1 MQERLWPVRDQ
12 VVSEDIIDIMAL
24 SLDNVVT
31 TLLNNLANLLP
42 FRIIHDYEQAV
53 RFTFGHAGPTIH
65 GVKRGWCLFVPLF
78 QKVQI
83 IDATWGQVLLDSQ
96 SVETKDKMNISVSG
110 AAIYRVKDARSYLL
124 SVFDTDATATL
135 RAIAK
140 GGIAS
145 VIMKKTYNQIHK
157 DKEDTEKAIIEKFR
171 QEVEGWGIEIHKVH
185 IHDLAKARNIR
196 LHGLSQAPPRD
207 NWE

>member
-1 MQERLWPVRDQ
+1 
-12 VVSEDIIDIMAL
+12 MAI
-24 SLDNVVT
+24 SLDNIIT

-65 GVKRGWCLFVPLF
+65 GTKNGWCLFMPLI
-78 QKVQI
+78 QRIQI
-83 IDATWGQVLLDSQ
+83 VDATWGQVLFDSQ
-96 SVETKDKMNISVSG
+96 SVETKDKVNLSVSG
-110 AAIYRVKDARSYLL
+110 AAIYKVKDARCYLL

-140 GGIAS
+140 GCIAS
-145 VIMKKTYNQIHK
+145 VLIGKTYSEIHG
-157 DKEDTEKAIIEKFR
+157 DKESMERVAAEKFR
-171 QEVEGWGIEIHKVH
+171 NEVEGWGLEIHKVH
-185 IHDLAKARNIR
+185 IHDLTKARNIR
-196 LHGLSQAPPRD
+196 LHGLTQPPIKD

>member
-1 MQERLWPVRDQ
+1 
-12 VVSEDIIDIMAL
+12 MAL
-24 SLDNVVT
+24 TLDNIIT
-31 TLLNNLANLLP
+31 TLLHNLANLLP
-42 FRIIHDYEQAV
+42 FRIVHDYEQAV

-65 GVKRGWCLFVPLF
+65 GVKRGWCLFMPLF

-83 IDATWGQVLLDSQ
+83 VDATWGQVLLDSQ
-96 SVETKDKMNISVSG
+96 SIETEDKMNISVSG
-110 AAIYRVKDARSYLL
+110 AAIYKVSDARSYLL

-140 GGIAS
+140 GCMAS
-145 VIMKKTYNQIHK
+145 VLIKRTYKQIHA
-157 DKEDTEKAIIEKFR
+157 DKEDTEKVIVEKLR
-171 QEVEGWGIEIHKVH
+171 QEVEGWGLEIHKVH

-196 LHGLSQAPPRD
+196 LHGLSQPPPID